1 MPVRFQYSV
10 HKKLDLNV
18 RGPLLR
24 HRHGHLCYFRAAKKD
39 PLSSEHDRAE
49 AHGTTAQHRSKHSCD
64 NLGFLIH
71 MMCWAR
77 KAAVILYR
85 ELTRI
90 DGALA
95 SLLLVCASRG

>member
-1 MPVRFQYSV
+1 M
-10 HKKLDLNV
+10 
-18 RGPLLR
+18 R

-49 AHGTTAQHRSKHSCD
+49 ARGTTAQHRSKHSCY
-64 NLGFLIH
+64 NIGFQIH

-85 ELTRI
+85 ELTRN
-90 DGALA
+90 GALA
-95 SLLLVCASRG
+95 SLLLVSASRG